1 MMQGETPELRR
12 IVRWLEGQFE
22 EGQLVQVERVTKNAV
37 RITDRWGDTAGGIP
51 EYLQKRPEGAG
62 LHPGIRR
69 RAAGYQR
76 GEPAGL

>member
-37 RITDRWGDTAGGIP
+37 RITDRWGEAC
-51 EYLQKRPEGAG
+51 
-62 LHPGIRR
+62 
-69 RAAGYQR
+69 
-76 GEPAGL
+76 